1 MIRDLAAQEQDVSL
15 TTDVLVVGGGIAG
28 LLLAAKLRERKRRVL
43 VIESGGREQREDTH
57 PLNRVVQ
64 RGDV

>member
-43 VIESGGREQREDTH
+43 VIESGEIGRAH
-57 PLNRVVQ
+57 V
-64 RGDV
+64 